1 MVDKQKTLAFPARV
15 PQVFGGASRL
25 ATVPP
30 RASVLSPGAG
40 NEPKKAIKAQERAN
54 KGEEIYVAEAARLD
68 RHVDA
73 AAIARHDDG
82 DRSAVPAIELAQVG
96 LQKGLPPERNRAVEE
111 V

>member
-1 MVDKQKTLAFPARV
+1 MDKQKTLASPARV
-15 PQVFGGASRL
+15 PSVFGGLSRL

-30 RASVLSPGAG
+30 RTSVLSPGAG

-54 KGEEIYVAEAARLD
+54 KGEEVYVAKAVRLD

-82 DRSAVPAIELAQVG
+82 DRSAVLAIELAQFG
-96 LQKGLPPERNRAVEE
+96 LQTGHPPERSRAVSA